1 MSLADMKKG
10 QKAVI
15 TAINAEKMLKK
26 RLNSVGISKN
36 SEVRVD
42 EMSIGHNT
50 IKVSLREGDIALRL
64 NEAEQIEVKGA

>member
-50 IKVSLREGDIALRL
+50 IKVSLMDGDIALRL
-64 NEAEQIEVKGA
+64 NEAEQIEVKGV